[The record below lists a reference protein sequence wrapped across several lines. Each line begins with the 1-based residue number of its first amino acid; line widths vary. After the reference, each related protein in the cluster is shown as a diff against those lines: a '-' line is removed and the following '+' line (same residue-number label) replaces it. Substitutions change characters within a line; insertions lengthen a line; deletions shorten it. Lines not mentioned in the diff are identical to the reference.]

1 MTNSKYWYAYYHSVK
16 AFWMPVYYF
25 THWLYLSLSLL
36 IQIKYL
42 IKELKSSILKS
53 DQRKNFVELK
63 YSKITPNIK
72 ASHMFLILHIFYQ

>member
-1 MTNSKYWYAYYHSVK
+1 MTNSKYWYYYHSVK
-16 AFWMPVYYF
+16 TFWMSVYF

-63 YSKITPNIK
+63 YGKITPNIK